1 MFSLLTNQ
9 IAVGIVILIIHDASD
24 IFSSCGRAYMETKFT
39 STIGLVLGFFGILVS
54 WVYLR
59 TVVYPFCIVSQI
71 YNNIPSVN
79 DDWYAI
85 KFEYVCIFTMTAVLL
100 GMHIF
105 WIYFLVI
112 FGIKKVKSDSK
123 DSSTKKTN

>member
-1 MFSLLTNQ
+1 
-9 IAVGIVILIIHDASD
+9 
-24 IFSSCGRAYMETKFT
+24 
-39 STIGLVLGFFGILVS
+39 
-54 WVYLR
+54 
-59 TVVYPFCIVSQI
+59 
-71 YNNIPSVN
+71 
-79 DDWYAI
+79 
-85 KFEYVCIFTMTAVLL
+85 MTAVLL

>member
-59 TVVYPFCIVSQI
+59 TVVYPFCIVS
-71 YNNIPSVN
+71 
-79 DDWYAI
+79 
-85 KFEYVCIFTMTAVLL
+85 
-100 GMHIF
+100 
-105 WIYFLVI
+105 
-112 FGIKKVKSDSK
+112 
-123 DSSTKKTN
+123 